1 MNYAIFL
8 SILNL
13 VLIARL
19 RLIFRDQGASGK
31 DLVIIGLLPLL
42 ILPFVQFN
50 WSWLLL
56 TVHLISYPFLMKWT
70 EGNIHKLNRNRSLTL
85 LWHILIAAILCS
97 PLLNLGS
104 NWLAQKVMHFLSWM
118 FVPGQQIA
126 LRTVIVVQVAVAGLL
141 LVINEMN
148 ILLRYILKAM
158 GLESVGA
165 QEDTVK
171 VSEEEYSMGRLI
183 GLLER
188 IFIFIFVLL
197 NQYSAI
203 GFILAAKGVTRF
215 NNFKDDRPF
224 AEYVLIGTLLSTLL
238 ALIIGWGVKAVL

>member
-8 SILNL
+8 TILNL

-19 RLIFRDQGASGK
+19 RLIFRDKGATTK
-31 DLVIIGLLPLL
+31 DLVVIGLLPLL
-42 ILPFVQFN
+42 ILPFIQFN
-50 WSWLLL
+50 WSWVLLAFYL
-56 TVHLISYPFLMKWT
+56 VVYPFMMKWG
-70 EGNIHKLNRNRSLTL
+70 ERNKPRLNRNRSLTL
-85 LWHILIAAILCS
+85 VAHVAVTGMLCS
-97 PLLNLGS
+97 PLLNLSGGF
-104 NWLAQKVMHFLSWM
+104 LAPKLMYFLSWM
-118 FVPGQQIA
+118 FISGQQLSIKS
-126 LRTVIVVQVAVAGLL
+126 VIVIQVVIAGLL

-148 ILLRYILKAM
+148 IVLRYVLKVM
-158 GLESVGA
+158 GLESLGN

-171 VSEEEYSMGRLI
+171 VSEEEYNMGRLI

-238 ALIIGWGVKAVL
+238 ALIIGWGVKVVI

>member
-8 SILNL
+8 SIVNL
-13 VLIARL
+13 ALLSRL
-19 RLIFRDQGASGK
+19 RLIFRDRGATGK
-31 DLVIIGLLPLL
+31 DLIIMGAVPLL
-42 ILPFVQFN
+42 ALPFLQLN
-50 WSWLLL
+50 WSWVILAL
-56 TVHLISYPFLMKWT
+56 HLVSYPFIVRLT
-70 EGNIHKLNRNRSLTL
+70 EGTAKKLNRNRALTL
-85 LWHILIAAILCS
+85 LYHLFLTGIICS
-97 PLLNLGS
+97 PLLNLG
-104 NWLAQKVMHFLSWM
+104 
-118 FVPGQQIA
+118 
-126 LRTVIVVQVAVAGLL
+126 AGLLAEKTIQFLAWMTMPGGDISTQGIIRGQVILAGML

-148 ILLRYILKAM
+148 IVLRYILEVM
-158 GLESVGA
+158 GIASVGQ
-165 QEDTVK
+165 QEDK
-171 VSEEEYSMGRLI
+171 VGDEEYSMGRLI

-238 ALIIGWGVKAVL
+238 ALIIGWGVKILL

>member
-13 VLIARL
+13 MLLSRL
-19 RLIFRDQGASGK
+19 RLIFRDEGATAK
-31 DLVIIGLLPLL
+31 DLIIIGIVPLL
-42 ILPFVQFN
+42 VLPFLQLS
-50 WSWLLL
+50 WSWMLLAI
-56 TVHLISYPFLMKWT
+56 HLASYPFIMRLT
-70 EGNIHKLNRNRSLTL
+70 EYNTDKLNRNRALTL
-85 LWHILIAAILCS
+85 LYHLLATGIICS
-97 PLLNLGS
+97 PLLNLNGGMPAGKMTEF
-104 NWLAQKVMHFLSWM
+104 LAWMTLPEGELSKDTIITTQLM
-118 FVPGQQIA
+118 
-126 LRTVIVVQVAVAGLL
+126 VAGIL

-148 ILLRYILKAM
+148 IVLRYILKVM
-158 GLESVGA
+158 GLESLGT
-165 QEDTVK
+165 QEDK
-171 VSEEEYSMGRLI
+171 VSDKEYSMGRLI

-238 ALIIGWGVKAVL
+238 ALVIGWAVRILL